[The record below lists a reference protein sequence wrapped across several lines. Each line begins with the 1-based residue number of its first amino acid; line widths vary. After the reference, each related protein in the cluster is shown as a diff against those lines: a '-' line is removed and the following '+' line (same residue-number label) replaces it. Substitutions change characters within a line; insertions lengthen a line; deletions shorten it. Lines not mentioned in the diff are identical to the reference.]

1 MPCTS
6 VRGYLLGWT
15 ELVLGFR
22 PAFLDR
28 RQGHGR
34 GVMQN
39 VGITSAMIGFVAG
52 AGTMVS
58 LYYAARLSQAWRA
71 SGRVAASHSAVR
83 TRLAA
88 VSLDTHIA
96 TEWTDGR
103 RRLDVVLALIE
114 VLAASL
120 KQEVEKLNRLDTS
133 DPLYEHTARGMV
145 NPALRRFTFD
155 QHLRDEC
162 RVLVPLLEFCGRD
175 LAESQGMETSE
186 QLAVLAKIKAAIQSV
201 DRG

>member
-1 MPCTS
+1 
-6 VRGYLLGWT
+6 
-15 ELVLGFR
+15 
-22 PAFLDR
+22 
-28 RQGHGR
+28 
-34 GVMQN
+34 MQN
-39 VGITSAMIGFVAG
+39 VGITAAMIWFGSG
-52 AGTMVS
+52 AGTMVL
-58 LYYAARLSQAWRA
+58 LYYAVRLSHAWRT
-71 SGRVAASHSAVR
+71 SGRVAASHSAAR
-83 TRLAA
+83 TRLSA

-103 RRLDVVLALIE
+103 RRLDLLLALIE

-133 DPLYEHTARGMV
+133 DALYERTARRMV
-145 NPALRRFTFD
+145 SPALRRFTFD

>member
-1 MPCTS
+1 
-6 VRGYLLGWT
+6 
-15 ELVLGFR
+15 
-22 PAFLDR
+22 
-28 RQGHGR
+28 
-34 GVMQN
+34 MQN
-39 VGITSAMIGFVAG
+39 AGITAAMIWFGAG
-52 AGTMVS
+52 AGTMVL
-58 LYYAARLSQAWRA
+58 LYYAVRLSHAWRA

-83 TRLAA
+83 TRLSA

-103 RRLDVVLALIE
+103 RRLDVLLALIE

-133 DPLYEHTARGMV
+133 DALYEHTARRMV
-145 NPALRRFTFD
+145 SPALRRFTFD

-186 QLAVLAKIKAAIQSV
+186 QLAVLAEIKAAIRSV

>member
-1 MPCTS
+1 
-6 VRGYLLGWT
+6 
-15 ELVLGFR
+15 
-22 PAFLDR
+22 
-28 RQGHGR
+28 
-34 GVMQN
+34 MQN
-39 VGITSAMIGFVAG
+39 VGITVAMIWFVAG
-52 AGTMVS
+52 AGTIAL
-58 LYYAARLSQAWRA
+58 LYYVVRLSHAWRA
-71 SGRVAASHSAVR
+71 SGRVAASHSAIR

-103 RRLDVVLALIE
+103 RRLDVLLALIE

-145 NPALRRFTFD
+145 NPTLRRFTFD

-175 LAESQGMETSE
+175 LADSKGMNTTE
-186 QLAVLAKIKAAIQSV
+186 QLAALAEIKAAIQSV